1 MDVVAGE
8 IFDGALIIADGKIC
22 AVERGGDVPDRYLL
36 PGLID
41 AHVHI
46 ESSLLLPTE
55 FARLAVVHGSVG
67 AVSDPHE
74 IANVAGIEG
83 IRFMLRNAARTPF
96 HFCFGAPSCVP
107 ATPFESSGAVLGLP
121 ETETMLAMPEIGYLA
136 EMMNYPAVICHD
148 PQVHAK
154 LELARRF
161 GKPVDGHA
169 PGLRGS
175 EAEEYARAGITTDHE
190 CFSLEEAREK
200 IGYGMQI
207 LIREGSSAR
216 NFEDLAP
223 LLSSHP
229 GRVMFCSD
237 DKHPDDLLHGH
248 MDSLV
253 RRGIAAGYDPL
264 AVLRACTL
272 NPVRHY
278 RLKAGLL
285 QPGDPADY
293 IVTDN
298 LHDLTI
304 LTTVINGEVVA
315 EHGRSL
321 LPTLDETAINSFE
334 TSPITPEQLRVPCR
348 PGLLNVIEACDG
360 ELITGWLRLEPTVRQ
375 GAVVSDPQRD
385 ILKIVVLNR
394 HAVSQP
400 AVAFIRGFGL
410 RKGALASTVAH
421 DSHNIICI
429 GTSDTVM
436 TEAIN
441 LLIESKGGIAVLHDG
456 EQLLLPLPVGGLMS
470 GGDGYRVA
478 ARYHELNSR
487 ARDLGCRLAAP
498 FMTLSFMAL
507 LVIPNLKLSDR
518 GLFDSRSGEFT
529 DLFTE
534 ESQQESR

>member
-8 IFDGALIIADGKIC
+8 IFDGTLVIADGMIRS
-22 AVERGGDVPDRYLL
+22 VERGGDVPDRYLL

-83 IRFMLRNAARTPF
+83 VRFMLRNAARTPF

-121 ETETMLAMPEIGYLA
+121 EMETLLAMPEIGYLA
-136 EMMNYPAVICHD
+136 EMMNYPGVIHHD
-148 PQVHAK
+148 PLVHAK

-175 EAEEYARAGITTDHE
+175 EAEQYAWGGITTDHE

-216 NFEDLAP
+216 NFEALAP

-229 GRVMFCSD
+229 GQVMFCSD

-298 LHDLTI
+298 LADLTI
-304 LTTVINGEVVA
+304 LTTVINGVVVA

-321 LPTLDETAINSFE
+321 LPTLDEAPINSFE
-334 TSPITPEQLRVPCR
+334 TSPITTEQLRVPCR

-375 GAVVSDPQRD
+375 GEVVSDPERD
-385 ILKIVVLNR
+385 LLKMMVLNR

-410 RKGALASTVAH
+410 LKGALASTVAH
-421 DSHNIICI
+421 DSHNIICV
-429 GTSDTVM
+429 GTSDAAM

-456 EQLLLPLPVGGLMS
+456 ERLLLPLPVGGLMS

-478 ARYHELNSR
+478 ARYQQLNSR
-487 ARDLGCRLAAP
+487 ARELGCRLAAP

-534 ESQQESR
+534 EFQQEPR